1 MRIISQNGNTD
12 LNYDNCVVVVDENI
26 IEARVGDEIYNLAM
40 YSSEETAKQVFKR
53 LHNRYLSSNI
63 GLDNSQVIFRFPNE
77 E

>member
-12 LNYDNCVVVVDENI
+12 LNYDNCVIVIDENI